1 MRVGLG
7 NISPFLHMLVCSVR
21 RSPLPQ
27 NPRIFQRDRNAG
39 AARYQARR
47 IVRWWTRC
55 GYCRGVNVA
64 ALGAGQLANTPH
76 LLQSRLSASGAVG
89 VELYAHRTRIDF
101 AEVQLDFKYM
111 PVARGLDLQYA
122 EVYRVPVLVE
132 RTLPVGYCRADLAL
146 GGSPLKV
153 GRRPRQVV
161 SLGVFAHRAVGGKPR
176 CQSRHALPH
185 AGYPGV

>member
-27 NPRIFQRDRNAG
+27 NPRIFRRDRNAG

-47 IVRWWTRC
+47 IV
-55 GYCRGVNVA
+55 
-64 ALGAGQLANTPH
+64 GAGQLANTPH

-89 VELYAHRTRIDF
+89 VELYAHRIRIDF

-185 AGYPGV
+185 AGDPGVGGAFFLRWGEVW

>member
-1 MRVGLG
+1 
-7 NISPFLHMLVCSVR
+7 MLVCSVR

-111 PVARGLDLQYA
+111 PVARGLTFST
-122 EVYRVPVLVE
+122 PK
-132 RTLPVGYCRADLAL
+132 CI
-146 GGSPLKV
+146 GS
-153 GRRPRQVV
+153 QFW
-161 SLGVFAHRAVGGKPR
+161 SSER
-176 CQSRHALPH
+176 CQSVIAAPILPL
-185 AGYPGV
+185 AAAR